1 MSRAKPQ
8 SGETLL
14 EQAARVGSLDGAP
27 KPPLAERMRPR
38 TLDEVLG
45 QQHVLGSGK
54 WLRRAVLADAF
65 PSLVLW
71 GPPGVGKTTIARVL
85 AETTKRRFVPFS
97 AVLNG
102 VPELR
107 TLLGEADEN
116 RRFRGIGTVLFV
128 DEIHR
133 FNRAQQ
139 DAFLPHVERGT
150 VTLVGA
156 TTENP
161 AFSVNAAV
169 LSRATVVRLEPLA
182 EEDLLALLER
192 ALEDDE
198 RGLGRHGLSAT
209 EATLGLLAKA
219 ADGDARRA
227 LGLLELVVARAGE
240 QGTTELDE
248 RALEGVLDQTTL
260 RHDKS
265 GDAHFDLLSAFIK
278 SMRGTDPDAAVYYL
292 MRMIEAGEDPNLV
305 LRRMVIFA
313 SEDVGNA
320 DPRALPL
327 AIAADEAF
335 RRTGLPEGLY
345 ALTQA
350 CLFLASCPKS
360 GAVGPAFH
368 GAQELIRR
376 TGSLPVPNK
385 LRNAPTALAKS
396 LGHGAGYVS
405 PHQDPRGYLPGE
417 TYLPEDL
424 VGTRLYEPTE
434 HGLERAIKEKLEG
447 IRSQRERTPAEKVE
461 RGPREK

>member
-1 MSRAKPQ
+1 MSRAKPPG
-8 SGETLL
+8 GETLL
-14 EQAARVGSLDGAP
+14 EQAARAGQLESAP
-27 KPPLAERMRPR
+27 RAPLAERMRPA

-45 QQHVLGSGK
+45 QQHLLGKDK

-65 PSLVLW
+65 PSLILW

-97 AVLNG
+97 AVLSG

-107 TLLGEADEN
+107 TLLGEADES
-116 RRFRGIGTVLFV
+116 RRFRGVGTVLFV

-169 LSRATVVRLEPLA
+169 LSRATVARLEPLTPQEL
-182 EEDLLALLER
+182 EELLAR
-192 ALEDDE
+192 ALHDDE
-198 RGLGRHGLSAT
+198 RGLGRSGVRAT
-209 EATLGLLAKA
+209 KPTLLLLAQA

-248 RALEGVLDQTTL
+248 RALEGILDQATL

-265 GDAHFDLLSAFIK
+265 GDTHFDLLSAFIK

-292 MRMIEAGEDPNLV
+292 MRMIEAGEDPNVL
-305 LRRMVIFA
+305 LRRMIIFA

-327 AIAADEAF
+327 AVAADEAF

-368 GAQELIRR
+368 GAQQAIQR

-417 TYLPEDL
+417 TYLPDEL
-424 VGTRLYEPTE
+424 VGTRFYRPTE
-434 HGLERAIKEKLEG
+434 HGLERAIKEKLDG
-447 IRSQRERTPAEKVE
+447 ILAHRVR
-461 RGPREK
+461 RGE

>member
-1 MSRAKPQ
+1 MTRAKKTSGP
-8 SGETLL
+8 SGGETLL
-14 EQAARVGSLDGAP
+14 EQAARAGSLKTAP
-27 KPPLAERMRPR
+27 RPPLAERMRPT
-38 TLDEVLG
+38 TLAEIVGQDHLLG
-45 QQHVLGSGK
+45 PGR
-54 WLRRAVLADAF
+54 WLRRALDADAF

-85 AETTKRRFVPFS
+85 SETTKRTFVPFS
-97 AVLNG
+97 AVLGG

-107 TLLGEADEN
+107 TLLAEADEN
-116 RRFRGIGTVLFV
+116 RRFRGKGTVLFV

-150 VTLVGA
+150 VTLIGA

-169 LSRATVVRLEPLA
+169 LSRAKVARLQPLEPAHLS
-182 EEDLLALLER
+182 ALLER
-192 ALEDDE
+192 ALTDVE
-198 RGLGRHGLSAT
+198 RGLGEHGFTAT
-209 EATLGLLAKA
+209 PGVLAAIANA

-227 LGLLELVVARAGE
+227 LGLLDLVVSRAQE
-240 QGTTELDE
+240 QGAEKLLDE
-248 RALEGVLDQTTL
+248 SYLEGLLDQGAL
-260 RHDKS
+260 RHDKA
-265 GDAHFDLLSAFIK
+265 GDSHFDLLSAFIK

-292 MRMIEAGEDPNLV
+292 MRMLEAGEDPALV
-305 LRRMVIFA
+305 LRRMIIFA

-327 AIAADEAF
+327 AIAADDAF
-335 RRTGLPEGLY
+335 RRIGMPEGLY

-368 GAQELIRR
+368 GAKELIAR
-376 TGSLPVPNK
+376 TGSLPVPDM

-396 LGHGAGYVS
+396 LGHGVGYRT
-405 PHQDPRGYLPGE
+405 PHSDPRGYLPGE
-417 TYLPEDL
+417 TYLPDAL
-424 VGTRLYEPTE
+424 VGTELYHPTQ
-434 HGLERAIKEKLEG
+434 HGLERSIKEKLDP
-447 IRSQRERTPAEKVE
+447 IRAERKRKE
-461 RGPREK
+461 